1 MRSIALA
8 AAVLTLTGCAI
19 TSEQYLADGSK
30 GYGISCNGWA
40 NSINTCFEK
49 AGQLCGSRGY
59 EVLNR
64 DGSTSQMA
72 IASGSAYVNSA
83 GGYAN
88 SSASSVPLITR
99 NIMVKCKDAPAE
111 TSPAKPQ

>member
-1 MRSIALA
+1 MRSIAISA
-8 AAVLTLTGCAI
+8 VVLTLTGCAI

-30 GYGISCNGWA
+30 GYGISCNGLA

-83 GGYAN
+83 GGYA
-88 SSASSVPLITR
+88 SSSGSSVPLITR
-99 NIMVKCKDAPAE
+99 NIMVKCKD
-111 TSPAKPQ
+111 TSANPTLTKSQ